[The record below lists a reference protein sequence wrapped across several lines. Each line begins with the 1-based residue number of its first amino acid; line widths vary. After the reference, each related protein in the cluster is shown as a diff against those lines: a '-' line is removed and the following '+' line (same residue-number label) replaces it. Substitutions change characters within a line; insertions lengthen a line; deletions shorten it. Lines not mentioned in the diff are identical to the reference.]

1 MLCTITIYEHLN
13 LELTEMGRMNHVYL
27 LQSENFLLVKGLAK
41 TERVLCGTEFLHCRI
56 QIDSLVKKG
65 TVIVAR

>member
-1 MLCTITIYEHLN
+1 MLCTITLYEHLN
-13 LELTEMGRMNHVYL
+13 LKLTEMGRMNHIYL
-27 LQSENFLLVKGLAK
+27 LQSENSLLVKGSAK
-41 TERVLCGTEFLHCRI
+41 SKQVLCGTEFLHCRI